1 MAICVSAIAIIGVG
15 NYFVVMFRSNPIV
28 PWDIYS
34 FETAMSV
41 ADNYVF
47 SVDWALAEH
56 IAMFILMLIVGVR
69 TNIRLNKKILR
80 PILTVA
86 MCIPL
91 IFIFHIYG
99 RII

>member
-1 MAICVSAIAIIGVG
+1 MAICVAAIAIIGVG

-69 TNIRLNKKILR
+69 TNIRLNKKIL
-80 PILTVA
+80 LSDSYCGYVYSG
-86 MCIPL
+86 L
-91 IFIFHIYG
+91 FLYFIFMAG
-99 RII
+99 

>member
-1 MAICVSAIAIIGVG
+1 MAICVAAIAIIGVG

-69 TNIRLNKKILR
+69 TNIRLNKKSCVRFLLWLCVFR
-80 PILTVA
+80 
-86 MCIPL
+86 L